1 VNLDAVAAH
10 LLPLY
15 PRGLGHTP
23 IMSSCEVP
31 SKVVSI
37 DTNGNCFLCRCAAW
51 LPVTVGNI
59 LSFNS
64 LEDIWN
70 CSTAKGLQDDIA
82 QKKYT
87 YCAVKHCGV
96 TKRDMYLHDIRY
108 QISLDIDE
116 SCNLACPSCRTSQ
129 ISHTKGVIFEE
140 KTTYINHFLALLDQ
154 FDKPLN
160 LTMCGNGD
168 PLASMSFR
176 PLVLGWIP
184 KVGQT
189 VELFTNGLLM
199 KKFLPNSDILPNI
212 SKFQISIDAGSQS
225 VYEVVRWPGKFT
237 ALQENLQWL
246 VNNRPQHS
254 VVVLNFCISK
264 NNAADIINFA
274 NLCSKYK
281 FKGYLSKLENW
292 RTFAD
297 FDDHD
302 VIGNINHPMRDQV
315 LADLSLV
322 MEMQHITLNSLLIDM
337 IEMNL

>member
-1 VNLDAVAAH
+1 VNLDTVATH
-10 LLPLY
+10 LLPLF
-15 PRGLGHTP
+15 PRGRDHAP
-23 IMSSCEVP
+23 IEYSCGVP
-31 SKVVSI
+31 SKVLSI
-37 DTNGNCFLCRCAAW
+37 DTSGNCFLCRCAAW

-64 LEDIWN
+64 LEEIWN
-70 CSTAKGLQDDIA
+70 SATAKFLQDDIA

-87 YCAVKHCGV
+87 YCAVKHCGIV
-96 TKRDMYLHDIRY
+96 ASDMYIHKAIY
-108 QISLDIDE
+108 NISLDIDE

-129 ISHTKGVIFEE
+129 IAHTKGDIFEE
-140 KTTYINHFLALLDQ
+140 KAAYINHFLTLLDQ
-154 FDKPLN
+154 FDKPLH

-199 KKFLPNSDILPNI
+199 KKLLSNSIILPNI

-225 VYEVVRWPGKFT
+225 VYEIVRWPGKFS
-237 ALQENLQWL
+237 ALQDNLQWL
-246 VNNRPQHS
+246 VNNQPHHS
-254 VVVLNFCISK
+254 VVTLNFCISK
-264 NNAADIINFA
+264 NNASDIINFA
-274 NLCSKYK
+274 NLCSQYK
-281 FKGYLSKLENW
+281 FNGYLSKLENW

-302 VIGNINHPMRDQV
+302 VIGNINHPLHEQV
-315 LADLSLV
+315 ISDLLLV
-322 MEMQHITLNSLLIDM
+322 MDNPHITLNSLLID
-337 IEMNL
+337 IIGRL

>member
-1 VNLDAVAAH
+1 MNLDAVAAH

-140 KTTYINHFLALLDQ
+140 KATYINHFLALLDQ

-189 VELFTNGLLM
+189 AGQVRYNMSSQKMEISDGSSWIPYTIGLASIGLTGQAET
-199 KKFLPNSDILPNI
+199 IL
-212 SKFQISIDAGSQS
+212 A
-225 VYEVVRWPGKFT
+225 W
-237 ALQENLQWL
+237 
-246 VNNRPQHS
+246 
-254 VVVLNFCISK
+254 
-264 NNAADIINFA
+264 AAVKMEEDRTLKI
-274 NLCSKYK
+274 
-281 FKGYLSKLENW
+281 KLEKYP
-292 RTFAD
+292 TLKYAY
-297 FDDHD
+297 
-302 VIGNINHPMRDQV
+302 DQYKMV
-315 LADLSLV
+315 EGLV
-322 MEMQHITLNSLLIDM
+322 YDSEEDA
-337 IEMNL
+337 